1 MFLVR
6 PRGQSAAG
14 GLRAS
19 MRFMGPEK
27 GGVVVVSRTPGLLGC
42 WGFQAA
48 GASRLLGLPHLMLI
62 PLLRVEVKGRKVV
75 AEVDMVAHN
84 GVGSQA
90 HTYTHSHSAQHF
102 QPTP

>member
-48 GASRLLGLPHLMLI
+48 GASP
-62 PLLRVEVKGRKVV
+62 PDADSPSEGRGER
-75 AEVDMVAHN
+75 AE
-84 GVGSQA
+84 GGGRGGYGG
-90 HTYTHSHSAQHF
+90 T
-102 QPTP
+102 